1 MEGIPGLS
9 SKNHKKVDD
18 SAEIHA
24 RAREIFLAV
33 CHKGGIG
40 VFEQPPTA
48 MSWLLDGM
56 RHMSQEVE
64 AHIAWVDACNHG
76 MMLSK
81 SWAFLSNSPE
91 IQHIGCLCQHAERH
105 ESIAGKRNAEGVF
118 ISTLTAEYPSSLAQ
132 HIIRH
137 MSYLVTRSG
146 LGEIALPKL
155 DESWSRPFQEPR
167 HRPCDGAGLWSTADH
182 TSPKQATQLRAVAE
196 AWLAWAHQ
204 TDMPARVAAHIN
216 QSKPDPPL
224 TPGEADEAALIA
236 FKALETAPPPSLLP
250 EKGQNFRLR
259 LVEAFA
265 QGFRDQNRPA
275 EALFP
280 LTPVDSGLQW
290 PRQSLTRSWTWSYAR
305 GIGNTPK
312 NIRRSYRV

>member
-1 MEGIPGLS
+1 
-9 SKNHKKVDD
+9 
-18 SAEIHA
+18 
-24 RAREIFLAV
+24 
-33 CHKGGIG
+33 
-40 VFEQPPTA
+40 

-91 IQHIGCLCQHAERH
+91 IQHIGCLCPHAERH
-105 ESIAGKRNAEGVF
+105 ESIAGKRNEEGVF
-118 ISTLTAEYPSSLAQ
+118 ISTLTAEYPLSLAQ

-155 DESWSRPFQEPR
+155 DESWNRPFQEPR

-216 QSKPDPPL
+216 ESKPEPPL
-224 TPGEADEAALIA
+224 SPGKADEAALIA
-236 FKALETAPPPSLLP
+236 FKALESAPPPSLLP
-250 EKGQNFRLR
+250 EEGQNFRLC

-265 QGFRDQNRPA
+265 HM
-275 EALFP
+275 
-280 LTPVDSGLQW
+280 
-290 PRQSLTRSWTWSYAR
+290 TRTRASSTC
-305 GIGNTPK
+305 
-312 NIRRSYRV
+312 

>member
-1 MEGIPGLS
+1 MSLPPTRPKYFLDLFAGVHSPLSVAAKELDLDRFAPFDIELDASHDILDDDAFHMLRRLAWSGLIGLACLAPPCKEFSRLKLRRGGPKALRTPEYMEGIPGLS
-9 SKNHKKVDD
+9 PKNQKKVDD

-155 DESWSRPFQEPR
+155 DESWSRPFHNPR

-204 TDMPARVAAHIN
+204 TDMPAR
-216 QSKPDPPL
+216 
-224 TPGEADEAALIA
+224 
-236 FKALETAPPPSLLP
+236 
-250 EKGQNFRLR
+250 
-259 LVEAFA
+259 
-265 QGFRDQNRPA
+265 
-275 EALFP
+275 
-280 LTPVDSGLQW
+280 
-290 PRQSLTRSWTWSYAR
+290 
-305 GIGNTPK
+305 
-312 NIRRSYRV
+312 